1 MTPVLLPPTPLR
13 QWPTTEDQHA
23 ILRAWINHKLN
34 VRGAQNVERYLAA
47 VRAGH
52 GTSQERKLMSLAKQ
66 LDSAQA
72 QDRSSALVK
81 LCMLEADGGNY
92 EQLRKLLPSL
102 APYLNPPIPPKR
114 GRGQKLPQPERDL
127 LRYRLAQ
134 AADDAR
140 HARKMIR
147 DHYGVGRLRQQLGQR
162 WSQIIDRETAVIV
175 AARHS
180 VANDKLTVNQV
191 VTEVRK
197 GRYRA
202 LRAPARNFLPSK

>member
-1 MTPVLLPPTPLR
+1 MPPVLLPPTPLR

-23 ILRAWINHKLN
+23 ILRAWINHRLN

-52 GTSQERKLMSLAKQ
+52 GTPQVRKMMSLAAR
-66 LDSAQA
+66 LDPRTQA
-72 QDRSSALVK
+72 KDRFSSLVQ
-81 LCMLEADGGNY
+81 CTMLAADGGNY
-92 EQLRKLLPSL
+92 EPLRKLLPSL

-147 DHYGVGRLRQQLGQR
+147 DHYGVGRLRQQLGQK
-162 WSQIIDRETAVIV
+162 WSQILDRETAVIV

-180 VANDKLTVNQV
+180 VADDKLTVNQV
-191 VTEVRK
+191 ITEVRK

-202 LRAPARNFLPSK
+202 LCAPARNFPPQ

>member
-23 ILRAWINHKLN
+23 ILRAWINHRLN
-34 VRGAQNVERYLAA
+34 IRGAQNVERYLAA

-52 GTSQERKLMSLAKQ
+52 GTPRERKIMSLAAR
-66 LDSAQA
+66 LDPRTQVK
-72 QDRSSALVK
+72 DRFSLVQ
-81 LCMLEADGGNY
+81 CAMLAADGGNY
-92 EQLRKLLPSL
+92 EPLRKLLPGL

-162 WSQIIDRETAVIV
+162 WSQILDRETAVIV

-180 VANDKLTVNQV
+180 VADDKLTVNQV

-197 GRYRA
+197 GRYRM
-202 LRAPARNFLPSK
+202 LCAPARNFPPQ